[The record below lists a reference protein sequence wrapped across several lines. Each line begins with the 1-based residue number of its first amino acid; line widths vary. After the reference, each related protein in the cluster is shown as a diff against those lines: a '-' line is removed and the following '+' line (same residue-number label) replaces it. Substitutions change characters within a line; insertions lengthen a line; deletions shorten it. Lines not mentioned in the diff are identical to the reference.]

1 MRIDRPHSE
10 ILSCQ
15 TRGRCEMQNAPPQRH
30 TTTVNSIKG
39 ESKTGKFEFGKKKLI
54 FFSFRSRS

>member
-30 TTTVNSIKG
+30 TTTINSIKN
-39 ESKTGKFEFGKKKLI
+39 TGHKSNRFLNKIVKKKGKKTKK
-54 FFSFRSRS
+54 